1 MSLADYHKKR
11 HFDNTPEPKGKK
23 EKTAKKKLEFVIQKH
38 RASHLHYDFRLE
50 CDGVLKSW
58 AVPKGLSLNP
68 SIKRLAMMV
77 EDHPYDYK
85 DFEGI
90 IPKGNYGAGT
100 VIVWDRG
107 TYEPVG
113 IEGETIDDIEKHIR
127 GKLHKG
133 EMKFR
138 LHGEK
143 LKGDFVII
151 RGNNADQENVWF
163 VYKAKDEYVSK
174 KDITKEDRS
183 VISGKTIEEVAATST
198 NEWQSNRKAKTVA
211 PSSDDDIE
219 KLVKKGKKSAI
230 PKSPSPML
238 ATLDNEPF
246 DDPDWLFEIKWDGYR
261 AIASLNKGK
270 VDLMSRNN
278 ISLKKFTPV
287 ADALEDI
294 KVNAVLDGEIVVLD
308 EEGHASFQMLQQ
320 WAKEQKGFICYQ
332 VFDLLWYDGYDLT
345 DLPLI
350 ERKRILQ
357 NILPENEYIKYCDH
371 ILERGKDMYAL
382 SEQMGIEGIIAK
394 KINSSYTQGVRSKSW
409 LKLKNVHMLEAVIAG
424 FTMGRNS
431 RKYFG
436 ALILGQFEKNELKY
450 IGHTGSGMDEKTVKE
465 VYQKLEPLVTDECPF
480 PKKPKTNMPATWV
493 EPKLVC
499 TVKYQERTK
508 DGILRIPIFQS
519 MREDKNVPDL
529 KKEAAYVEELKQPKK
544 KATKKKATG
553 KAKPL
558 FSEDEKEKTININ
571 SKELTFTNLD
581 KLYWKDE
588 KITKRDMLNYY
599 DNMMPF
605 ILPYMRD
612 RPQSLNRYPNGIN
625 GKSFYQKNVRGK
637 VADWLTTYEY
647 TSESDGEEKDFLVCT
662 DEASLLYIANLGC
675 IEMNPW
681 HSHIQSP
688 ESPDWCVIDLDPDDI
703 GFDKVIE
710 TANVVKNVL
719 DAAKVESYCK
729 TSGSTGLHIYIPL
742 GARYTYDQSRI
753 FAEIIV
759 NIVHKE
765 IPKFTSLERSPSKRR
780 GLIYLDYLQN
790 RNIQTIAAPYSL
802 RPKPGATASAPLHWA
817 EVKKGLTIQQF
828 DIHTLPERIKKEGD
842 LFKGVLGKGIDLD
855 KALEYLM
862 SM

>member
-1 MSLADYHKKR
+1 MSLANYHKKR
-11 HFDNTPEPKGKK
+11 HFDKTPEPKGEKK
-23 EKTAKKKLEFVIQKH
+23 QTSHKKLEFVIQKH
-38 RASHLHYDFRLE
+38 KASHLHYDFRLE

-68 SIKRLAMMV
+68 SVKRLAMMV

-113 IEGETIDDIEKHIR
+113 MEGEEIDDLEKHIR

-143 LKGDFVII
+143 LKGDFVIV
-151 RGNNADQENVWF
+151 RGNNAEQENVWF

-183 VISGKTIEEVAATST
+183 VISGKTIEEVIATST
-198 NEWQSNRKAKTVA
+198 NEWQSNRKAKTTTQPAQDNV
-211 PSSDDDIE
+211 E
-219 KLVKKGKKSAI
+219 KQIKEGKKAAI
-230 PKSPSPML
+230 LKSPFPML
-238 ATLDNEPF
+238 ATLDNQPF
-246 DDPDWLFEIKWDGYR
+246 DSPDWLFEIKWDGYR

-270 VDLMSRNN
+270 VELVSRNN
-278 ISLKKFTPV
+278 ISLKKYTPI
-287 ADALEDI
+287 ADALEEL
-294 KVNAVLDGEIVVLD
+294 KMNAVLDGEIVVLD
-308 EEGHASFQMLQQ
+308 EKGHASFQMLQQ
-320 WAKEQKGFICYQ
+320 WTKEQKGFICYE

-345 DLPLI
+345 GLPLI
-350 ERKRILQ
+350 ERKKILQ
-357 NILPENEYIKYCDH
+357 SILPENDYIKYCDH
-371 ILERGKDMYAL
+371 VLERGKEMYAL
-382 SEQMGIEGIIAK
+382 SEKMGIEGIIAK
-394 KINSSYTQGVRSKSW
+394 KINSTYTPGVRSKNW
-409 LKLKNVHMLEAVIAG
+409 LKLKNVHVLEAVIAG
-424 FTMGRNS
+424 FTKGRNS

-436 ALILGQFEKNELKY
+436 ALILGEYEHNKLKY

-465 VYQKLEPLVTDECPF
+465 VYQQLEPLITDDCPF
-480 PKKPKTNMPATWV
+480 EKKPKTNMPATWV
-493 EPKLVC
+493 QPKLVC

-519 MREDKNVPDL
+519 LREDKKVADI
-529 KKEAAYVEELKQPKK
+529 KKEAAFVEEIKHEKKPAK
-544 KATKKKATG
+544 KATAKKKG
-553 KAKPL
+553 LLLP
-558 FSEDEKEKTININ
+558 EGEKEVTTTINGR
-571 SKELTFTNLD
+571 ELTFTNLD

-599 DNMMPF
+599 DRMMPF

-637 VADWLTTYEY
+637 VADWLATYEY

-681 HSHIQSP
+681 HSRT
-688 ESPDWCVIDLDPDDI
+688 ESAENPDWCVIDLDPDDI

-710 TANVVKNVL
+710 TANVVKKVL
-719 DAAKVESYCK
+719 DAAKIESYCK

-742 GARYTYDQSRI
+742 GARYSYDQSRI

-802 RPKPGATASAPLHWA
+802 RPKPGATASAPLHWT

-828 DIHTLPERIKKEGD
+828 NIHTLPERTKKEGD

-855 KALEYLM
+855 KALEHLM
-862 SM
+862 AM

>member
-1 MSLADYHKKR
+1 MSLANYHKKR
-11 HFDNTPEPKGKK
+11 HFDKTPEPKGKQK
-23 EKTAKKKLEFVIQKH
+23 QTGHKKLEFVIQKH
-38 RASHLHYDFRLE
+38 KASHLHYDFRLE

-68 SIKRLAMMV
+68 AVKRLAMMV

-100 VIVWDRG
+100 VIVWDHG

-113 IEGETIDDIEKHIR
+113 MEGEEINDLEKHIR

-143 LKGDFVII
+143 LKGDFVIV
-151 RGNNADQENVWF
+151 RGNNAEQENVWF

-174 KDITKEDRS
+174 KDITKEDKS

-198 NEWQSNRKAKTVA
+198 NEWQSNRKTKTTTQPTQDNV
-211 PSSDDDIE
+211 E
-219 KLVKKGKKSAI
+219 KQIKEGKKAAI
-230 PKSPSPML
+230 LKSPSPML
-238 ATLDNEPF
+238 ATLDNQPF
-246 DDPDWLFEIKWDGYR
+246 DSPDWLFEIKWDGYR

-270 VDLMSRNN
+270 VELVSRNN
-278 ISLKKFTPV
+278 ISLKKYTPI
-287 ADALEDI
+287 ADALQEL
-294 KVNAVLDGEIVVLD
+294 KMNAVLDGEIVVLD
-308 EEGHASFQMLQQ
+308 EKGHASFQMLQQ
-320 WAKEQKGFICYQ
+320 WTKEQKGFICYQ

-345 DLPLI
+345 GLPLI
-350 ERKRILQ
+350 ERKKILQ
-357 NILPENEYIKYCDH
+357 NILPKNEYIRYCDH
-371 ILERGKDMYAL
+371 VLERGKEMYAL
-382 SEQMGIEGIIAK
+382 SEQLGIEGVIAK
-394 KINSSYTQGVRSKSW
+394 KINSTYTAGVRSKNW
-409 LKLKNVHMLEAVIAG
+409 LKLKNVHVLEAVIAG
-424 FTMGRNS
+424 FTKGRNS

-436 ALILGQFEKNELKY
+436 ALILGEYEHNKLKY

-465 VYQKLEPLVTDECPF
+465 VYQKLEPLITDDCPF
-480 PKKPKTNMPATWV
+480 EKKPKTNMPATWV
-493 EPKLVC
+493 QPKLVC

-508 DGILRIPIFQS
+508 DGILRIPIFQAL
-519 MREDKNVPDL
+519 REDKKVTDI
-529 KKEAAYVEELKQPKK
+529 KREAAYVEEIKEEKKPAKKAAAKK
-544 KATKKKATG
+544 KGLLLPET
-553 KAKPL
+553 
-558 FSEDEKEKTININ
+558 EKEVTATINAR
-571 SKELTFTNLD
+571 ELTFTNLD

-599 DNMMPF
+599 DRMMPF

-637 VADWLTTYEY
+637 VADWLATYEY

-681 HSHIQSP
+681 HSRT
-688 ESPDWCVIDLDPDDI
+688 ESAENPDWCVIDLDPDDI

-710 TANVVKNVL
+710 TANVVKKVL

-742 GARYTYDQSRI
+742 GARYTYDQSRM

-802 RPKPGATASAPLHWA
+802 RPKPGASASAPLHWT

-828 DIHTLPERIKKEGD
+828 NIHTLPERVKKEGD

-855 KALEYLM
+855 KALEHLM
-862 SM
+862 AM